1 MNEDNKRIGKQIRNL
16 RIKKGLSQQVLAELV
31 GYTSRSSI
39 AKIESGEIDLTFT
52 KISQFADALNSTVT
66 ELTNNNILDTRRIKN
81 AIEKSGLTLY
91 ELQDRTNISKSAIQR
106 YITGATDKIPFSAIE
121 KLSKAIGV
129 SPASIVGWEESPMLD
144 KYNQLT
150 YEQKKIIDMLLD
162 EFTK

>member
-1 MNEDNKRIGKQIRNL
+1 MNEENKRIGKQIRNL

-39 AKIESGEIDLTFT
+39 AKIESGEIDLSFT

-66 ELTNNNILDTRRIKN
+66 ELTNDNILDAQRIKN
-81 AIEKSGLTLY
+81 AVEKSGLTLY

-121 KLSKAIGV
+121 KLAKAIGV
-129 SPASIVGWEESPMLD
+129 SPASIVGWEESPIQD

-150 YEQKKIIDMLLD
+150 DEQKNIIDMLLD